1 MDYIVGRE
9 IETRRHCGLQC
20 VTRNRNETVLWTTL
34 LYVK

>member
-1 MDYIVGRE
+1 MDYIVVRE

-20 VTRNRNETVLWTTL
+20 VTGNRNETVLWTTL